1 MLLGATMAPMMIPS
15 SAHGLIVGIVCVAA
29 PPITSTSGCPS
40 SPATIIGSPTIGSR
54 VVVAINID
62 GSDALNG
69 FRIFVKTDITI
80 LNPVKADL
88 NNTLL
93 AQPILPLA
101 NCINGAG
108 TGCSLSSGAGPGVV
122 EVGAVSLAGLSTPP
136 TTGTLFK
143 LLSHLPGTTKGTTIE
158 FVPRRCGAAS

>member
-1 MLLGATMAPMMIPS
+1 MLLGATIAPMMIPS

-101 NCINGAG
+101 NCINAAA
-108 TGCSLSSGAGPGVV
+108 TRRSIPSGDGPRVV
-122 EVGAVSLAGLSTPP
+122 DVRDVILPRLTLAPP
-136 TTGTLFK
+136 TSNLF
-143 LLSHLPGTTKGTTIE
+143 HIADND
-158 FVPRRCGAAS
+158 AAA